1 MAIEEQK
8 DKRVSVFDRIIGFM
22 PKFYV
27 IGTILIFVYTLV
39 AMAHLGIQTLKKPE
53 EPLYLPPLFLRDL
66 NIH

>member
-8 DKRVSVFDRIIGFM
+8 DKRISVFDRIIGFM

-39 AMAHLGIQTLKKPE
+39 AMAHLGIQTLKKARGNHCTC
-53 EPLYLPPLFLRDL
+53 PPCFSG
-66 NIH
+66 I